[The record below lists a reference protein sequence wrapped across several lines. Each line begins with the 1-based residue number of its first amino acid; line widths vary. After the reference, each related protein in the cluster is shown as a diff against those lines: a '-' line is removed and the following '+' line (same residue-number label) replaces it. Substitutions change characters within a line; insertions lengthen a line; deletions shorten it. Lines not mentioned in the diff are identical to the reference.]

1 MVSPD
6 SSENLTADSSSFS
19 ELVKSLFKTKTVAP
33 TYKKPHILYT
43 IYIIGREKSGIGRYR
58 IKNEVGLGEGSMKTL
73 LNRLKEEKII
83 HVDGSR
89 QRGHT
94 LSPKGELLFNKIAQT
109 ISYPRKIENP
119 DNSYVIGEKAFYV
132 MINPKYALLDYIRLT
147 LAMRD
152 EAIKIGG
159 SGCSTLEF
167 NGTKWFFPD
176 SDTYKVDLKIQPD
189 SSIPLKKGTLMV
201 IAGGTT
207 ETTAILATFAA
218 SLLITRNF

>member
-6 SSENLTADSSSFS
+6 SSPFS
-19 ELVKSLFKTKTVAP
+19 ELVKSLFETKTVSP
-33 TYKKPHILYT
+33 IYKKPHILYT
-43 IYIIGREKSGIGRYR
+43 IYIIGREKTGIGRYR
-58 IKNEVGLGEGSMKTL
+58 IKNEVDLGEGSTKTL
-73 LNRLKEEKII
+73 LNRLKDENII

-94 LSPKGELLFNKIAQT
+94 LSPKGELLFNKIVQT
-109 ISYPRKIENP
+109 ISYPREIENP
-119 DNSYVIGEKAFYV
+119 NNSYVIGEKAFYAL
-132 MINPKYALLDYIRLT
+132 INPKYALIDYTRQT

-176 SDTYKVDLKIQPD
+176 SDSYKIDLRIQPN

-201 IAGGTT
+201 IGGGSTQT
-207 ETTAILATFAA
+207 SAILATFAA

>member
-6 SSENLTADSSSFS
+6 SSTDSSPFS
-19 ELVKSLFKTKTVAP
+19 ELVKFLFETKTVAP

-43 IYIIGREKSGIGRYR
+43 IYIIGREKTGIGRYR

-73 LNRLKEEKII
+73 LNRLKKKKII
-83 HVDGSR
+83 HVDGSH

-94 LSPKGELLFNKIAQT
+94 LSPKGEKLYQKIVQT
-109 ISYPRKIENP
+109 ISYPLEIENP
-119 DNSYVIGEKAFYV
+119 NNTYVIGEKAFYV
-132 MINPKYALLDYIRLT
+132 IINPNYALPDYTRRT

-176 SDTYKVDLKIQPD
+176 SDSYKIELKIPPNRA
-189 SSIPLKKGTLMV
+189 IPLKKGTLMV
-201 IAGGTT
+201 IGGGAT
-207 ETTAILATFAA
+207 EATATLAAFAA

>member
-1 MVSPD
+1 M
-6 SSENLTADSSSFS
+6 
-19 ELVKSLFKTKTVAP
+19 
-33 TYKKPHILYT
+33 
-43 IYIIGREKSGIGRYR
+43 GRYR

-94 LSPKGELLFNKIAQT
+94 LSPEGENLYHKIVQT
-109 ISYPRKIENP
+109 ISYPLEI
-119 DNSYVIGEKAFYV
+119 DNSNNAYVIGESAFYV
-132 MINPKYALLDYIRLT
+132 MINPDHALHDYTHLT
-147 LAMRD
+147 LSMRD

-159 SGCSTLEF
+159 SGCSTLEY

-176 SDTYKVDLKIQPD
+176 SDSYKIDLKIQPD

-201 IAGGTT
+201 IAGGAT
-207 ETTAILATFAA
+207 ETTAILAAFAA
-218 SLLITRNF
+218 SLLITHNF